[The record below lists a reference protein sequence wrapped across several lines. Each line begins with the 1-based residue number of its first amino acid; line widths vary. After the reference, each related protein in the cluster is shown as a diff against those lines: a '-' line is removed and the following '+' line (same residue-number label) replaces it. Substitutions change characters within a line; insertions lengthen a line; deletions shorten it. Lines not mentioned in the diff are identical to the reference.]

1 MKPSEQ
7 IQTLKDQFNSG
18 LWNRP
23 TQTLEQAEIDQIVRI
38 LDEIYEKFLT
48 PLSWPMK
55 EFIINEETDSPIK
68 VQYDNHDVTIIDVR
82 HWEDNSITLTRQE
95 LGAVIAKLLT

>member
-1 MKPSEQ
+1 
-7 IQTLKDQFNSG
+7 
-18 LWNRP
+18 
-23 TQTLEQAEIDQIVRI
+23 
-38 LDEIYEKFLT
+38 
-48 PLSWPMK
+48 MK